1 MTTQDP
7 RAKPSNGHS
16 SQGAFAAHY
25 TQSRFP
31 PSNEDELP
39 DIINDDPSSSDELSV
54 TCIYR
59 LRLVAFN
66 QLIDTAYNPPSAS
79 TPEQMINTLDSQ
91 KPATAKYHAT
101 NSTNKDSSLDT
112 HQRTISPLRGP
123 LDNMRVLAKEALFSL
138 LPNVG
143 YNDFV
148 DEGVH
153 PQLLRELFEE
163 LGVDNLP
170 LPPQGPPETH
180 VQSPKIDKSQG
191 SGGSVPSAD
200 GSLISKPTKVLVAS
214 KSHDPANTP
223 SNTSVVPEAAELQ
236 STTSSTQARFS
247 PSSSVPVKSTHLVA
261 PQNSVPM
268 SRKDLIAQRL
278 AAKTGRT
285 LPSQSPETPGNS
297 AITRIRASSTDVNS
311 PAGNSRSV
319 QAPLVPNPVLDT
331 RPRNLAVSSNVQVG
345 DHTEIPLSKHSV
357 GPNNSSPSTAAE
369 KSVIVPTDANVRMK
383 SKAQTE
389 LVRKKMEA
397 LKKEA
402 LARQQATKIQDQPVS
417 RVDATAASAPD
428 TPLAPLKESIRSSD
442 PAEMPRP
449 EAVPPLHVS
458 SKHSFASQIPGL
470 FLAASD
476 SPQSHADEFLE
487 QLDISSVPVDSH
499 DAFQDASTL
508 ANRQDIASQQQP
520 NISSFHT
527 STRPLS
533 SHFEHVA
540 SPKIAQLAETL
551 PIIDPSTGGSR
562 SVSKRPVALDSFD
575 DSDGQRKR
583 PFGRKE
589 SNDHVEI
596 VLSEEGEDYDEEEEE
611 EDEEE
616 GEIGMDLDE
625 ISEGGDGSG
634 GDANV
639 DTSPASTRSNDE
651 VTKTPISTHPLPAKP
666 TIATMTSSVQTP
678 SDNTKED
685 LFRTKNMEIEAMRR
699 RIAEMEARAKA
710 KRAVSSRAQSPK
722 SSAPSTPMA
731 PQTAAPATPFQENSQ
746 GRELSRD
753 SLTPLPL
760 VNDASRAEALR
771 SRLLRR
777 RQIEEGLPSIDAEVV
792 KARSL
797 LAEKQSRLA
806 EMQLEARRREAE
818 MQEEADRIAASI
830 QHNLNNK
837 KVLVDELEQMGVDV
851 DSLPL
856 DEMPIEELEARRD
869 RLLEEHEKE
878 DQSAMS
884 DAESYSNEAHQRDLS
899 VVRDKSEAPAQSLGD
914 QLEDKATEVGASEII
929 ESGAVSSDRSSSSL
943 EDEASL
949 QLRQGMAIEAQDSP
963 MGGAPLQEIFTQE
976 QIEYGPD
983 GDDASVSMSD
993 DESEDYEPMDPVQE
1007 EEESDAYEPPDTSLN
1022 QTEILQQSQPN
1033 VNPVGAELAS
1043 EEEDN
1048 AMEIDEEPYEPQD
1061 VPHSLDDDDEFYEP
1075 PQPEHI
1081 ASLVETGLRSSITPP
1096 TTPND
1101 NVGIADLQADRQVH
1115 ENEEVQMQRKPQV
1128 LGSNES
1134 RPEPSATVRTIY
1146 GRDH

>member
-1 MTTQDP
+1 M
-7 RAKPSNGHS
+7 
-16 SQGAFAAHY
+16 
-25 TQSRFP
+25 
-31 PSNEDELP
+31 
-39 DIINDDPSSSDELSV
+39 
-54 TCIYR
+54 
-59 LRLVAFN
+59 
-66 QLIDTAYNPPSAS
+66 
-79 TPEQMINTLDSQ
+79 
-91 KPATAKYHAT
+91 
-101 NSTNKDSSLDT
+101 
-112 HQRTISPLRGP
+112 
-123 LDNMRVLAKEALFSL
+123 
-138 LPNVG
+138 
-143 YNDFV
+143 
-148 DEGVH
+148 
-153 PQLLRELFEE
+153 
-163 LGVDNLP
+163 
-170 LPPQGPPETH
+170 
-180 VQSPKIDKSQG
+180 
-191 SGGSVPSAD
+191 
-200 GSLISKPTKVLVAS
+200 
-214 KSHDPANTP
+214 
-223 SNTSVVPEAAELQ
+223 
-236 STTSSTQARFS
+236 
-247 PSSSVPVKSTHLVA
+247 
-261 PQNSVPM
+261 
-268 SRKDLIAQRL
+268 
-278 AAKTGRT
+278 
-285 LPSQSPETPGNS
+285 
-297 AITRIRASSTDVNS
+297 
-311 PAGNSRSV
+311 
-319 QAPLVPNPVLDT
+319 
-331 RPRNLAVSSNVQVG
+331 
-345 DHTEIPLSKHSV
+345 
-357 GPNNSSPSTAAE
+357 
-369 KSVIVPTDANVRMK
+369 
-383 SKAQTE
+383 
-389 LVRKKMEA
+389 
-397 LKKEA
+397 
-402 LARQQATKIQDQPVS
+402 
-417 RVDATAASAPD
+417 
-428 TPLAPLKESIRSSD
+428 
-442 PAEMPRP
+442 
-449 EAVPPLHVS
+449 
-458 SKHSFASQIPGL
+458 
-470 FLAASD
+470 
-476 SPQSHADEFLE
+476 
-487 QLDISSVPVDSH
+487 
-499 DAFQDASTL
+499 
-508 ANRQDIASQQQP
+508 
-520 NISSFHT
+520 
-527 STRPLS
+527 
-533 SHFEHVA
+533 
-540 SPKIAQLAETL
+540 
-551 PIIDPSTGGSR
+551 
-562 SVSKRPVALDSFD
+562 
-575 DSDGQRKR
+575 
-583 PFGRKE
+583 
-589 SNDHVEI
+589 
-596 VLSEEGEDYDEEEEE
+596 
-611 EDEEE
+611 
-616 GEIGMDLDE
+616 
-625 ISEGGDGSG
+625 
-634 GDANV
+634 
-639 DTSPASTRSNDE
+639 
-651 VTKTPISTHPLPAKP
+651 
-666 TIATMTSSVQTP
+666 
-678 SDNTKED
+678 
-685 LFRTKNMEIEAMRR
+685 
-699 RIAEMEARAKA
+699 
-710 KRAVSSRAQSPK
+710 
-722 SSAPSTPMA
+722 
-731 PQTAAPATPFQENSQ
+731 
-746 GRELSRD
+746 
-753 SLTPLPL
+753 
-760 VNDASRAEALR
+760 NDASRAEALR